1 MKIGKELDME
11 NQKDQQQEQTIPQE
25 SLQVLQEEQL
35 QDVTGAGGK
44 WLDRVLSCLACGG
57 KHLLSEENLPEHL
70 SAPNSPVRG
79 LARSSSSHNL
89 PVVPVG
95 LSDSP
100 VHGVVNSS
108 PVHGLVRSSSMP
120 AK

>member
-11 NQKDQQQEQTIPQE
+11 NQNNQQQEQTIPQE

-44 WLDRVLSCLACGG
+44 WLDRMLSCLACGG
-57 KHLLSEENLPEHL
+57 KHLLSDVNLPEHS
-70 SAPNSPVRG
+70 SAPNSPVHG

-89 PVVPVG
+89 PVG

-108 PVHGLVRSSSMP
+108 PVHGLVRSSSLP
-120 AK
+120 TK